1 MEVGVLL
8 VALALVG
15 LTSVLISA
23 VGVGLFIS
31 FLSLGAVFGG
41 FVLYTGNA
49 ESFLKRLLAKR

>member
-23 VGVGLFIS
+23 VGVGVFFS
-31 FLSLGAVFGG
+31 FLSLSAVFGG
-41 FVLYTGNA
+41 LVLYTRNA
-49 ESFLKRLLAKR
+49 EPVLKRLLAKR